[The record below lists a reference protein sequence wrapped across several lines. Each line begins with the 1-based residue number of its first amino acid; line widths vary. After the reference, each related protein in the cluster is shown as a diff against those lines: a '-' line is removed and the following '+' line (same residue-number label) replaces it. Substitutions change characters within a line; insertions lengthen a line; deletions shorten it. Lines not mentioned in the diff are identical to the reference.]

1 MLTSIDEGRQREL
14 LRGLQLTRCFLRTL
28 QAAPGLMPN
37 NGNFFV
43 RLNPGSRY
51 VLYVGAQIVQIN
63 GDELQV
69 RGLDPNQPH
78 AIQRTKLAYV
88 SNAMFKD
95 EELAALID
103 KLRCGVISDLRV
115 GEVEEMVGLKMS
127 VVQHPHYA
135 ATRHAQ
141 QQQQAAAALPPH
153 PPPPTAHMLAPQQP
167 PMSCAS
173 GGSAPQYPPMAAPPQ
188 HQRHTLLPEEMACGS
203 FMQQSM
209 YDPTQMPPAG
219 PAPSQMADRLRQGW
233 TAPGSFA
240 MAPSMESTQQ
250 QLESAQQQP
259 PPPQQPPQPP
269 QQPPQQPPPQQ
280 PPPPPPPGHLPMGV
294 GTAPTGSALPVG
306 SSLLGDMS
314 AELPP
319 PAPYHVPPTQAQPPP
334 DASMLLPPEC

>member
-1 MLTSIDEGRQREL
+1 MCDSGAQDVADAARAVGGFMLTSIDEGRQREL

-115 GEVEEMVGLKMS
+115 GEVEEMVGLRYAAQ
-127 VVQHPHYA
+127 VEAAVQHPHYT
-135 ATRHAQ
+135 ATRRAQ
-141 QQQQAAAALPPH
+141 QEQQVEARNTAIRRALISYELTPH
-153 PPPPTAHMLAPQQP
+153 PPPPTAPMLAYHIHI
-167 PMSCAS
+167 A
-173 GGSAPQYPPMAAPPQ
+173 
-188 HQRHTLLPEEMACGS
+188 HVIR
-203 FMQQSM
+203 
-209 YDPTQMPPAG
+209 
-219 PAPSQMADRLRQGW
+219 
-233 TAPGSFA
+233 
-240 MAPSMESTQQ
+240 
-250 QLESAQQQP
+250 
-259 PPPQQPPQPP
+259 
-269 QQPPQQPPPQQ
+269 
-280 PPPPPPPGHLPMGV
+280 
-294 GTAPTGSALPVG
+294 
-306 SSLLGDMS
+306 SSR
-314 AELPP
+314 
-319 PAPYHVPPTQAQPPP
+319 
-334 DASMLLPPEC
+334 